1 MKTILL
7 IDFENIQE
15 IPLQA
20 IDPSSTE
27 VRLYVGK
34 SQNRVPFEL
43 ASAAQRFGEA
53 FSWHKIAG
61 EGKNNLDF
69 HIAFELGQLS
79 ARPER
84 DCEYVILSKDTGYD
98 HLLEYAKAKGIH
110 CRRIRTLA
118 DLNPAGRRKAAAV
131 QRPAVGAPRSTA
143 AARQSAAS
151 RSGASRQ
158 AHGAP
163 SPAVPA
169 GGTPAPGRVVAE
181 SDLESALILNL
192 QKITPNKRPRSR
204 GRLIKHL
211 ESAFKGKI
219 EPEGL
224 RVMIDRLFSKGLLIE
239 ENRRIKY
246 EI

>member
-20 IDPSSTE
+20 IDAASTE

-69 HIAFELGQLS
+69 HIAFELGHLS

-98 HLLEYAKAKGIH
+98 HLLEYARGKGIH
-110 CRRIRTLA
+110 CRRIRSLA
-118 DLNPAGRRKAAAV
+118 DLNPAGRRKAGAV
-131 QRPAVGAPRSTA
+131 QKPASGALRSGGGV
-143 AARQSAAS
+143 RQSAGT
-151 RSGASRQ
+151 RSVASRQ
-158 AHGAP
+158 AP
-163 SPAVPA
+163 PAAPA
-169 GGTPAPGRVVAE
+169 GGAPAPGRIVAE

-192 QKITPNKRPRSR
+192 QKIAPNKRPRSR

-219 EPEGL
+219 EPEEL

-246 EI
+246 AI

>member
-20 IDPSSTE
+20 IDPASTE

-69 HIAFELGQLS
+69 HIAFELGHLS
-79 ARPER
+79 AKGER

-98 HLLEYAKAKGIH
+98 HLLEFARGKGIH
-110 CRRIRTLA
+110 CRRIRTLG
-118 DLNPAGRRKAAAV
+118 DLYPAGRKKAGAV
-131 QRPAVGAPRSTA
+131 QRPGSA
-143 AARQSAAS
+143 AARSVGGARQSVGP
-151 RSGASRQ
+151 RSATSRQ
-158 AHGAP
+158 AHRDVSPSAPPGAAI
-163 SPAVPA
+163 SQGRAVA
-169 GGTPAPGRVVAE
+169 MD
-181 SDLESALILNL
+181 DLESVLILNL
-192 QKITPNKRPRSR
+192 QKIAPNKRPRSR
-204 GRLIKHL
+204 GRLSKHL

-219 EPEGL
+219 EPEEL
-224 RVMIDRLFSKGLLIE
+224 RQTIDRLFSKGLLTE

-246 EI
+246 TI